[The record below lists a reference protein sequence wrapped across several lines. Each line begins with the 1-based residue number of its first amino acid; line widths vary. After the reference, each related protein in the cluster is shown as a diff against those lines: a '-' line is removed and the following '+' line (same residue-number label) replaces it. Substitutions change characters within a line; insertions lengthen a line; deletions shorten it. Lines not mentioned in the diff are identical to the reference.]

1 MNNPSL
7 NYQDIDQDED
17 LYNSFM
23 NNYKYQIKAV
33 TVDAVVFSIID
44 KKLNCL
50 LIKRN
55 IPPFNGSWALPGGF
69 LKRNESA
76 DSAFKR
82 ELLEESGF
90 GIKGLYNW
98 KEFKSYSDPKRDP
111 RNNKD
116 YQIISIAYVGITNE
130 EKIIKENIEIKAG
143 TDASEAKMFPVEEI
157 FNKYKKEIAFDHIEI
172 IKDAME
178 HLAERIEKESIA
190 LNFLPLE
197 FTLSELRKVYEEL
210 WDKKLH
216 QSNFERKINSIENFI
231 VKTNKTKLTG
241 SNRPAQLYRKG
252 KNTKI
257 LFVNN

>member
-1 MNNPSL
+1 M
-7 NYQDIDQDED
+7 DK
-17 LYNSFM
+17 
-23 NNYKYQIKAV
+23 YKYQIKAV
-33 TVDAVVFSIID
+33 TVDAVIFSIVE

-55 IPPFNGSWALPGGF
+55 MEPYRDYWALPGGF
-69 LKRNESA
+69 LKRNESS

-90 GIKGLYNW
+90 MSKGLNYW

-130 EKIIKENIEIKAG
+130 EKIIKENIEIKG
-143 TDASEAKMFPVEEI
+143 GSDASEAKMIPVEEI
-157 FNKYKKEIAFDHIEI
+157 IGKNKKNIAFDHLEI
-172 IKDAME
+172 IKDAKQYIG
-178 HLAERIEKESIA
+178 ERIEKESLA
-190 LNFLPLE
+190 LNFLPSE
-197 FTLSELRKVYEEL
+197 FTLSELRNVYEEL
-210 WDKKLH
+210 WGKKLH

-231 VKTNKTKLTG
+231 IKTKNTKLTG
-241 SNRPAQLYRKG
+241 SNRPAQLYKKG
-252 KNTKI
+252 KATNI